1 MPAAPAAAAQR
12 ARVVIIGGGLA
23 GLLAAYELEKRGVTV
38 CLLEASSGWG
48 GRVATAEYGS
58 GLTAELGLQELWE
71 DNPLLNTA
79 RELGLPFDD
88 NPIKPYSSVVLG
100 GKLYPHARTT
110 AAAYFATLMAPP
122 DKTRF
127 VAWLE
132 QAYKL
137 RELALR
143 VGLSDP
149 QVLNLQR
156 ISFADWVGAAN
167 LPQPAAELL
176 RLHVESEQGTDWQSF
191 SALFGLLEFGMFLGK
206 GQLAYHVQGGNSR
219 LIDAL
224 VRAIH
229 GEKRLDALVTRV
241 ERSSSDQGRIGVRVS
256 YLHGHR
262 SQVVEGERAVV
273 AVPFWRLH
281 QIEMIPPLSEAK
293 WQAVSTLSR
302 GQYTVVHMLMP
313 AEAQLLWSHA
323 GPAPF
328 AVLTDGP
335 LGVIYGPSGE
345 SPVASP
351 LRVFSLLVHGPF
363 AAAFHMVPR
372 EVRLKEIYAHLDAL
386 WPGLSGYVRTS
397 YVYTYHPGAL
407 PVWPPGRSP
416 LDELAQNLRE
426 PELGLYLAGDYL
438 YNAHSDGAARSGMHA
453 AERIARELAA
463 TADRAGAP
471 RLPPPG
477 RRQTPGSG
485 G

>member
-1 MPAAPAAAAQR
+1 MPAAPSAVGQGPQ
-12 ARVVIIGGGLA
+12 VVIIGGGLA
-23 GLLAAYELEKRGVTV
+23 GLLAAYELEKRGVTI

-79 RELGLPFDD
+79 RELGVPLDD
-88 NPIKPYSSVVLG
+88 NPIKPYSSVVVG
-100 GKLYPHARTT
+100 GKLYPRAW
-110 AAAYFATLMAPP
+110 AAATAYFDTLMAPP
-122 DKTRF
+122 DKARF

-132 QAYKL
+132 QASKL

-143 VGLSDP
+143 AGLDDP

-156 ISFADWVGAAN
+156 ISFAEWVGAAD
-167 LPQPAAELL
+167 LPQPAVELL
-176 RLHVESEQGTDWQSF
+176 RLHVESEQATGWQSF

-206 GQLAYHVQGGNSR
+206 EQLAYHVRGGNSR
-219 LIDAL
+219 LVDAL
-224 VRAIH
+224 VRAIR
-229 GEKRLDALVTRV
+229 GDKRLDALVTRV
-241 ERSSSDQGRIGVRVS
+241 ERSRSDQGRIGVRVF
-256 YLHGHR
+256 YMHGRR

-281 QIEMIPPLSEAK
+281 QIEMVPPLSDAK
-293 WQAVSTLSR
+293 WQAVSTLAR
-302 GQYTVVHMLMP
+302 GQYTVVHLLMP
-313 AEAQLLWSHA
+313 AEAQLLWTRA
-323 GPAPF
+323 GPPPF

-335 LGVIYGPSGE
+335 LGVVYGPSGE
-345 SPVASP
+345 SPAAAP

-372 EVRLKEIYAHLDAL
+372 DTRLKEIYSHLDAL
-386 WPGLSGYVRTS
+386 WPGLSGYVRAS

-416 LDELAQNLRE
+416 LDELSQSLRE

-438 YNAHSDGAARSGMHA
+438 YNAHSDGAVRSGTHA
-453 AERIARELAA
+453 AERIARELAS
-463 TADRAGAP
+463 TPDRAGT
-471 RLPPPG
+471 PPQ
-477 RRQTPGSG
+477 RVHR
-485 G
+485 

>member
-176 RLHVESEQGTDWQSF
+176 RLHVESEQGTGWQSF

-206 GQLAYHVQGGNSR
+206 GQLAYHVRGGNSR

-224 VRAIH
+224 VRAIR
-229 GEKRLDALVTRV
+229 GQKRLDALVTRV
-241 ERSSSDQGRIGVRVS
+241 ERTRSDQGRINVRVF
-256 YLHGHR
+256 YLHGRR

-281 QIEMIPPLSEAK
+281 QIEMVPPLSETK
-293 WQAVSTLSR
+293 GLAVSTLSR

-345 SPVASP
+345 SPTASP